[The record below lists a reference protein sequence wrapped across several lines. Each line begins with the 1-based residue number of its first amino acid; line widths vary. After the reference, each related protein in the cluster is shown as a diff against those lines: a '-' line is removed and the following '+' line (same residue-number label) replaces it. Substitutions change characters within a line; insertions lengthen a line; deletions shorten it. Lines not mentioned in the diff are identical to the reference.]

1 MTKQSPSVPAPGSP
15 AAPTASKRES
25 SRAKMAGFVVLC
37 LLIVAGAV
45 WLSKHNATS
54 TSAKKGPG
62 SGKMEMPPVPVV
74 AGTVAQ
80 KDVPIYLGGLGTVQ
94 AFNTVTVRA
103 RVDGQVTKIAFT
115 EGQDVHAGDLLAQI
129 DPDPFRAA
137 LEQAVAKKGQD
148 QAQLANA
155 EVDVK
160 RYADLLANQGV
171 TQQQYDTQK
180 SLVNQLEATVNADQ
194 AAIESAKVQ
203 LAYTTITSPIDGRTG
218 IRQVDQG
225 NIVRASEATGIVVI
239 TQLKPISVVFTLSA
253 QNLPFIQQE
262 MQATGDPGLPVE
274 AVSQDNTTVLG
285 QGKLAV
291 IDNQIDVS
299 SGTIK
304 LKATFPNTDLR
315 LWPGQFVNPRLRLSV
330 RKGAVVVPA
339 SVIQRGPE
347 GDFAFVIKDDQTADV
362 RQVKLAPRLQDQVEQ
377 PEVVV
382 EEGLRPGEQ
391 VVVDGQYKLQ
401 RGSRVRTA
409 EAPGKSQ
416 IRSPKA
422 QGSPKSEVRSPK
434 EARNTKA
441 ESRKRV
447 EARSPKSEAM
457 HAVAVLRREA
467 LGRAVTWQFRS
478 EEGSLLPSASG
489 VRTSDFH
496 LRISDFGF
504 RTSFGLRTSDFGL
517 LPS

>member
-1 MTKQSPSVPAPGSP
+1 MIKQSPPVAPAP
-15 AAPTASKRES
+15 AAPSPPKRES
-25 SRAKMAGFVVLC
+25 SAAKMAGFVALC

-45 WLSKHNATS
+45 WLSRHHAATA
-54 TSAKKGPG
+54 AKKGPG
-62 SGKMEMPPVPVV
+62 GGRMEMPPVPVV
-74 AGTVAQ
+74 AGTAAQ

-115 EGQDVHAGDLLAQI
+115 EGQDVRAGDLLAQI
-129 DPDPFRAA
+129 DPDPYRTA
-137 LEQAVAKKGQD
+137 LDQAIAKKGQD
-148 QAQLANA
+148 EAQLANA
-155 EVDVK
+155 RVDLK
-160 RYADLLANQGV
+160 RYADLLANEGV
-171 TQQQYDTQK
+171 TEQQYATQK
-180 SLVNQLEATVNADQ
+180 ALVDQLVATVNADQ

-203 LAYTTITSPIDGRTG
+203 LAYTTITSPIEGRTG

-225 NIVRASEATGIVVI
+225 NIVHASDANGIVVI

-253 QNLPFIQQE
+253 QNLPFIQDE

-285 QGKLAV
+285 EGKLAV
-291 IDNQIDVS
+291 IDNQIDIM

-315 LWPGQFVNPRLRLSV
+315 LWPGQFVNPRLLLKV
-330 RKGAVVVPA
+330 RKGATVVPA

-362 RQVKLAPRLQDQVEQ
+362 RQVKLAPKLQDQVDQ

-382 EEGLRPGEQ
+382 EDGLRPGEQ

-401 RGSRVRTA
+401 KGSRIKTA

-422 QGSPKSEVRSPK
+422 EEES
-434 EARNTKA
+434 ARV
-441 ESRKRV
+441 KRN
-447 EARSPKSEAM
+447 A
-457 HAVAVLRREA
+457 
-467 LGRAVTWQFRS
+467 
-478 EEGSLLPSASG
+478 
-489 VRTSDFH
+489 
-496 LRISDFGF
+496 
-504 RTSFGLRTSDFGL
+504 
-517 LPS
+517 